1 MNILSILNRRQ
12 ELFQDD
18 IENNIRKISSKIKDG
33 RFLVIG
39 GAGSIGSQLVKE
51 LFLYDPKVLHVI
63 DLSENG
69 LVELVRQLRSTTGY
83 GNGDFRAL
91 PLDVGSNI
99 FDAFIATSGGY
110 DYILNLS
117 ALKHVRSEKDPFT
130 LMRLIEVNIFNAVK
144 LARLANKYKAS
155 YFVISTDKAA
165 NPVNLMGASKR
176 LMEKFLH
183 NADFSMVTMSRFA
196 NVAFSEGS
204 LLQSFKA
211 RFNEFQPIV
220 APCDVERYFITPRE
234 SGRLCLLT
242 SLLGQNGEIF
252 VPKKNY
258 ELKLTRFSDVAQRFI
273 ESMGYEIHLCQS
285 EEEAR
290 KSIANDISNKRW
302 PLYLFESNTTGE
314 KMYEEFYTS
323 DEYVDEKKFKD
334 VGVISC
340 KQLNSHEQA
349 RLFKFEDAIRHI
361 VESDWEWKKE
371 DIVKIFIEALP
382 ELNYA
387 DHGRYLDEKM

>member
-1 MNILSILNRRQ
+1 MLNRTQ
-12 ELFQDD
+12 ELFEED
-18 IENNIRKISSKIKDG
+18 IEKNIEIISSKIKKG
-33 RFLVIG
+33 KFLVIG

-51 LFLYDPKVLHVI
+51 LFIYDPKVLHVVDI
-63 DLSENG
+63 SENG

-83 GNGDFRAL
+83 GSGDFRAL

-99 FDAFIATSGGY
+99 FDAFTSSSGGY

-130 LMRLIEVNIFNAVK
+130 LMRLLEVNIFNAVK

-183 NADFSMVTMSRFA
+183 NFDFSTVTMSRFA

-220 APCDVERYFITPRE
+220 APSDVERYFITPRE
-234 SGRLCLLT
+234 SGRLCLLAA
-242 SLLGQNGEIF
+242 LLGENREIF
-252 VPKKNY
+252 VPKKND
-258 ELKLTRFSDVAQRFI
+258 ELRLTRFSDIARRFI
-273 ESMGYEIHLCQS
+273 EAMGYEIHLCQS

-290 KSIANDISNKRW
+290 KSLATDISKKKW
-302 PLYLFESNTTGE
+302 PLYLFESDTTGE

-323 DEYVDEKKFKD
+323 DEHVDEKKFKD
-334 VGVISC
+334 VGVIC
-340 KQLNSHEQA
+340 CNQPNANDQA
-349 RLFKFEDAIRHI
+349 RLVKFEDAIRCMHKR
-361 VESDWEWKKE
+361 DAGWRKE
-371 DIVKIFIEALP
+371 DIVKIIIEALP

-387 DHGRYLDEKM
+387 DHGKYLDDKM

>member
-1 MNILSILNRRQ
+1 LNILNLLNRTQ
-12 ELFQDD
+12 ELFEDD
-18 IENNIRKISSKIKDG
+18 IANNREKISSKIKDG

-51 LFLYDPKVLHVI
+51 LFLYDPKVLHVV

-83 GNGDFRAL
+83 GDGDFRAL

-183 NADFSMVTMSRFA
+183 ITNFSRVTMSRFA

-204 LLQSFKA
+204 LLQSFKS

-234 SGRLCLLT
+234 SGRLCLLAA
-242 SLLGQNGEIF
+242 LLGQNREIF
-252 VPKKNY
+252 VPKKNE
-258 ELKLTRFSDVAQRFI
+258 ELKLTRFSDIARRFI
-273 ESMGYEIHLCQS
+273 ESMGYEVHFCRS

-290 KSIANDISNKRW
+290 KSMTVDISSKRW
-302 PLYLFESNTTGE
+302 PLYLFESDTTGE

-323 DEYVDEKKFKD
+323 EEYVDEKKFKD
-334 VGVISC
+334 VGVIC
-340 KQLNSHEQA
+340 FNQLNSHDQV
-349 RLFKFEDAIRHI
+349 RLFKFEDAIRGI
-361 VESDWEWKKE
+361 VQSDSEWKKE

-382 ELNYA
+382 ELNYV